1 MKGDTTQYK
10 HQDIDVNLCAAYQ
23 TYAIIG
29 MIVEWVKRDFIYP
42 VSYMNEQLTKIL
54 KVRAQF

>member
-1 MKGDTTQYK
+1 MCC
-10 HQDIDVNLCAAYQ
+10 IS